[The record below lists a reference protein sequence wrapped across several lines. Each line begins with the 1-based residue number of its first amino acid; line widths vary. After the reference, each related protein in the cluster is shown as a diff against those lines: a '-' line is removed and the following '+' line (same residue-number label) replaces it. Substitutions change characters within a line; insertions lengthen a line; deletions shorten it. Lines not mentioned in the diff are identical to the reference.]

1 MSEQTSLPFEEIV
14 LTTIPPEKRNRGYLY
29 AKTGTIRVGSDVFA
43 TGHRIAKFI
52 EPDDHDL
59 FKDVFANMLARAYNN
74 ALAAATTAV
83 LNHSKGGADTAQTI
97 EIIQEIS
104 ELRFAY
110 TKPNDFVAESLKSP
124 MENKADAIAASFH
137 ASHESMSQQK
147 GDPLPE
153 KPLSDDEIKDGIDT
167 LSAFFGVKE

>member
-29 AKTGTIRVGSDVFA
+29 AKTGTIKVGSDIFA

-74 ALAAATTAV
+74 ALAAATEEV
-83 LNHSKGGADTAQTI
+83 LNHSDATDT
-97 EIIQEIS
+97 IQAIAA
-104 ELRFAY
+104 LRFSY
-110 TKPNDFVAESLKSP
+110 TTPNNSVAHSLKSP
-124 MENKADAIAASFH
+124 LENKADAIAASFH